1 MSLNKK
7 SLIRETIYILSNL
20 DRHPVLD
27 ENSILHDKVVYK
39 DGICICMRGGVVDCF
54 EKIIEEISR
63 ESEFKDASLANIE
76 NEYTQLI
83 VNLLNQY
90 GQSPSEDQIKCEIN
104 SYLGRLSAAIAER
117 RVLIPIE
124 SFQLID
130 IPELSIGKVR
140 FIEFC
145 KVREQLTNDYNN
157 FIDNDDYIPLEQK
170 PLLKAE
176 FDNYL
181 KDFSNKVIADV
192 VVIGDNEKSYDNALY
207 EIENAINLLRCY
219 IPLIFSDGL
228 RVKIGVSGSIIKT
241 THVSFLS
248 IKTDGSSYN
257 AKRLVLGP
265 LEQYKLDPTL
275 LKNLRDNRYLDQFG
289 EILFKRQIITY

>member
-1 MSLNKK
+1 
-7 SLIRETIYILSNL
+7 
-20 DRHPVLD
+20 
-27 ENSILHDKVVYK
+27 
-39 DGICICMRGGVVDCF
+39 
-54 EKIIEEISR
+54 
-63 ESEFKDASLANIE
+63 
-76 NEYTQLI
+76 
-83 VNLLNQY
+83 LLNQY
-90 GQSPSEDQIKCEIN
+90 GQSPSEDQIRREIK

-275 LKNLRDNRYLDQFG
+275 LK
-289 EILFKRQIITY
+289 I